1 MLEHSLLFPYTENMN
16 TLIAFQNITLID
28 GTGRE
33 PIPDATVGVRDGKI
47 IYAGK
52 ARKWQPSLEEDI
64 INLDFG
70 GKYLLPGLID
80 CHVHLSGSGEP
91 DSRFDEADDGA
102 MALKMLSNAR
112 RNLAAGITTVR
123 DLGGW
128 NELEFSVRRSIEGGE
143 FSGPRLVLAG
153 RFVSISESGAAHYRG
168 MYRIADGVE
177 EVRKAAR
184 EQIMHGADLVKLGV
198 TGAVLV
204 RDGVPGA
211 THFNEDEIRAAVEE
225 AAKFGKRVAAHAH
238 GIDGIRKAVQAGVGS
253 IEHGTYLHKGPDV
266 IKEMAQRGTF
276 LVPTLNPGHVM
287 LNGDTSQVP
296 AWIVDKLRETQ
307 EAAVKSLRAA
317 HKAGVPIAMGS
328 DAATPL
334 NYHGEN
340 GLEMAWM
347 QQAGLSPM
355 ECIVAATLSAAK
367 AVGEADRIGSIE
379 VGKLA
384 DILVMDANPLDDLK
398 RIGDMRCIRAVF
410 REGKLVARQPADS
423 YPRTVLAKD
432 CLTVGQ

>member
-1 MLEHSLLFPYTENMN
+1 MLEQTLHPAYTAIMN

-28 GTGRE
+28 GTGRA
-33 PIPDATVGVRDGKI
+33 PLPDATVGVRDGRI

-52 ARKWQPSLEEDI
+52 SRRWQPSLEEDI

-91 DSRFDEADDGA
+91 DSRFDADDGD
-102 MALKMLSNAR
+102 MPLKIMSNGR
-112 RNLAAGITTVR
+112 KNLAAGITTVR

-128 NELEFSVRRSIEGGE
+128 KEFEFAVRRSIQAEQ

-153 RFVSISESGAAHYRG
+153 RFISISESGVAHYPG

-177 EVRKAAR
+177 EVRKAVR

-211 THFNEDEIRAAVEE
+211 THFNAEEIRAAVEE
-225 AAKFGKRVAAHAH
+225 AAKFGRRVAAHAH
-238 GIDGIRKAVQAGVGS
+238 GIDGIRKAVQAGVHS
-253 IEHGTYLHKGPDV
+253 IEHGTYLYEGRDV
-266 IKEMAQRGTF
+266 IKEMARRGTY
-276 LVPTLNPGHVM
+276 LVPTLSAGQVM
-287 LNGDTSQVP
+287 LNADTSHIP
-296 AWIVDKLRETQ
+296 AWIVSKLAETQ
-307 EAAVKSLRAA
+307 QAAIKSLRAA
-317 HKAGVPIAMGS
+317 RRAGVPIAMGS

-334 NYHGEN
+334 NFHGEN
-340 GLEMAWM
+340 GLELECMRK
-347 QQAGLSPM
+347 AGLKPM
-355 ECIVAATLSAAK
+355 ECLVAATSSAAR
-367 AVGEADRIGSIE
+367 ALGLQAQTGSIE
-379 VGKLA
+379 EGKSA
-384 DILVMDANPLDDLK
+384 DLLVMDQNPLDDLK
-398 RIGDMRCIRAVF
+398 RLGDKKCIRAVF
-410 REGKLVARQPADS
+410 LEGKLVARQPDDDF
-423 YPRTVLAKD
+423 PRTVLAKD